1 MRACD
6 CAFVCRFQPQI
17 AQVNGKVL
25 VALCYAVQ
33 AHAALH
39 APLQDEQLLI
49 RHTLVAKTQI

>member
-1 MRACD
+1 
-6 CAFVCRFQPQI
+6 
-17 AQVNGKVL
+17 